1 MKKIFVLRGSP
12 RIKGNS
18 NIMLENF
25 LSGVSPEAVIYDY
38 DANKINLKACKGC
51 LRCNV
56 LKKCVIRGDDWDK
69 ISKKI
74 LDADIIVFASPVYFL
89 HFPAPVKLL
98 LDRFRS
104 FVNVNLTENAL
115 DYQAFDKWNK
125 DFVLLLSLGSS
136 SLKDTEPI
144 IELFQHITNLLLCRD
159 RLYYLIARRMILSG
173 QILMN
178 EQSLSN
184 FYDKLGINKNEASQD
199 YLKNKDLLQKCK
211 ELGESLSKV

>member
-12 RIKGNS
+12 RAKGNS

-25 LSGVSPEAVIYDY
+25 LSGLPSEAIIYDY
-38 DANKINLKACKGC
+38 NANKIKLKACTGC

-56 LKKCVIRGDDWDK
+56 LKKCVIRYDDWDE

-104 FVNVNLTENAL
+104 FVNVKLTENAL
-115 DYQAFDKWNK
+115 DYQAFDKWDK

-136 SLKDTEPI
+136 SVQDAEPI
-144 IELFQHITNLLLCRD
+144 IELFQHITNLLQCRD
-159 RLYYLIARRMILSG
+159 RLHYLIARRMILSG
-173 QILMN
+173 QIFMD

-211 ELGESLSKV
+211 ELAERLSFV

>member
-12 RIKGNS
+12 RAKGNS

-25 LSGVSPEAVIYDY
+25 LSGLSSEAVIYDY
-38 DANKINLKACKGC
+38 DAHKINLKACTGC

-56 LKKCVIRGDDWDK
+56 LKKCVIRNDDWDE

-74 LDADIIVFASPVYFL
+74 LDADIVVFASPVYFL

-104 FVNVNLTENAL
+104 FVNVKLTENAL
-115 DYQAFDKWNK
+115 DYRAFEKWDK

-136 SLKDTEPI
+136 SKKDAEPI
-144 IELFQHITNLLLCRD
+144 IQLFEHITNLLLCRD
-159 RLYYLIARRMILSG
+159 RLHYLIARRMILSG
-173 QILMN
+173 QILMD

-184 FYDKLGINKNEASQD
+184 FYNKLGINTKEAGND
-199 YLKNKDLLQKCK
+199 YLKNKDLLKKCK
-211 ELGESLSKV
+211 ELAESLSVV